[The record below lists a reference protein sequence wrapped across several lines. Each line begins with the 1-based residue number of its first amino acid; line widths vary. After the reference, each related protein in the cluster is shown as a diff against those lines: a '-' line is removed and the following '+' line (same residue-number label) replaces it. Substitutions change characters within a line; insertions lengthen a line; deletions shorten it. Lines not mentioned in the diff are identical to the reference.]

1 LGLRAGLGHRL
12 QDHGGVR
19 FRGVRVRRL
28 DGEEVLADSEP
39 LEQRRHAAA
48 RLARS
53 DAEHHVGAAR
63 ELADGLER
71 AREHGLMM
79 ARVLAQLEEGLAVS
93 VADPRHEARVG
104 VLRQQARDSERQ
116 REPDDGEDLVPH
128 RQLEAVRVEGARHR
142 RHDDVLTVDQR
153 AVAVEDDEVHVG
165 VYRAEGAGELATRFP
180 ASLPKD
186 ERLVTH
192 I

>member
-1 LGLRAGLGHRL
+1 
-12 QDHGGVR
+12 
-19 FRGVRVRRL
+19 
-28 DGEEVLADSEP
+28 
-39 LEQRRHAAA
+39 
-48 RLARS
+48 
-53 DAEHHVGAAR
+53 
-63 ELADGLER
+63 
-71 AREHGLMM
+71 
-79 ARVLAQLEEGLAVS
+79 
-93 VADPRHEARVG
+93 
-104 VLRQQARDSERQ
+104 
-116 REPDDGEDLVPH
+116 
-128 RQLEAVRVEGARHR
+128 VEGARHR